1 LNYNFVI
8 TSIDDHTG
16 YPYELSAGAWAMMI
30 KYVTVVENIANEVER
45 SIGKN
50 PMPKRG
56 SFHF

>member
-1 LNYNFVI
+1 MA
-8 TSIDDHTG
+8 SIEDHTG
-16 YPYELSAGAWAMMI
+16 CLYELAAGAWAMMI

-50 PMPKRG
+50 PMAKRG